1 MIRGTVITRIQ
12 FVTPFILAAAK
23 AGFDYIDDNH
33 RYTKS
38 GK

>member
-23 AGFDYIDDNH
+23 AGFHYIDDNH

>member
-23 AGFDYIDDNH
+23 AGFNYIDDNG

>member
-1 MIRGTVITRIQ
+1 MMRGTVITRIQ

-23 AGFDYIDDNH
+23 AGIHYIDDND
-33 RYTKS
+33 RYTHS